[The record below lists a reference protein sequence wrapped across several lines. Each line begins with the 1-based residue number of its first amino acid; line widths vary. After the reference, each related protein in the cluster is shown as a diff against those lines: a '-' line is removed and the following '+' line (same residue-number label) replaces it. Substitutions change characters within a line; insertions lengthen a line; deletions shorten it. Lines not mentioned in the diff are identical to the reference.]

1 MFILSL
7 QNPICILHS
16 QHNSIWTCH
25 ISSAHFNSLHVA
37 TIQDDTASE
46 DSTSRLETQ
55 NTDIKARATVQQ
67 HVTRVL
73 NNEHGTQS
81 LHQIPKLLTYVTFK
95 IFVFSTQKCKGK
107 SLNGKKKKSHYRVK
121 ILSQDYTFVVFCV
134 ARSLQKLF
142 WHNHSFILHIRERRA
157 VTQPCQPS
165 KWGNPPTCGSI
176 SSNRC
181 FKLSVEYAALELR
194 S

>member
-1 MFILSL
+1 MGGLHRA
-7 QNPICILHS
+7 QLHS

-73 NNEHGTQS
+73 NNEHVTQS
-81 LHQIPKLLTYVTFK
+81 PHQIPKLLTYKLCNILRFLFFQHRNVSK
-95 IFVFSTQKCKGK
+95 AKASMEE
-107 SLNGKKKKSHYRVK
+107 KKQNY
-121 ILSQDYTFVVFCV
+121 
-134 ARSLQKLF
+134 
-142 WHNHSFILHIRERRA
+142 RA
-157 VTQPCQPS
+157 VPQSKLYFCSLLCCKKPS
-165 KWGNPPTCGSI
+165 KS
-176 SSNRC
+176 
-181 FKLSVEYAALELR
+181 FLA
-194 S
+194 

>member
-1 MFILSL
+1 M
-7 QNPICILHS
+7 
-16 QHNSIWTCH
+16 
-25 ISSAHFNSLHVA
+25 V
-37 TIQDDTASE
+37 TIQDDRASE

-107 SLNGKKKKSHYRVK
+107 SLNGKKKKK
-121 ILSQDYTFVVFCV
+121 PLQSQDSQSRLHFC
-134 ARSLQKLF
+134 SLLCCKK
-142 WHNHSFILHIRERRA
+142 
-157 VTQPCQPS
+157 PS
-165 KWGNPPTCGSI
+165 KTFLAQPLFHITHT
-176 SSNRC
+176 
-181 FKLSVEYAALELR
+181 
-194 S
+194 